1 MVIDGEFL
9 LGKYGKHG
17 DRPQDP
23 NFIENQITGVLD
35 LREMQNEMV
44 KTYQKP
50 VMNSW
55 DGVWCIEKESMTA

>member
-1 MVIDGEFL
+1 
-9 LGKYGKHG
+9 
-17 DRPQDP
+17 
-23 NFIENQITGVLD
+23 
-35 LREMQNEMV
+35 MQNEMV